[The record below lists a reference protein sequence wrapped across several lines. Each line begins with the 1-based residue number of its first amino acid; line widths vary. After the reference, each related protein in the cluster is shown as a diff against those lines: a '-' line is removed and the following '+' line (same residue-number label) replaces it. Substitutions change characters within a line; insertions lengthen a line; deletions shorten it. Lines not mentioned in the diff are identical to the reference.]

1 MLFRS
6 EGRGKRMQPPSNTAI
21 TRSAGAPKSN
31 TNGRGRRRVQP
42 VAVVA
47 FWASQTS
54 PSRLC
59 QHSTACRHSI
69 RSEAIVTSEL
79 TLAAVQE
86 DFPNPRA
93 PARALPESALGG
105 AIGIV
110 LRARDVTERERNDTS
125 AYAVAASGGPEACWP
140 RTP

>member
-1 MLFRS
+1 
-6 EGRGKRMQPPSNTAI
+6 MQPPSNTAI
-21 TRSAGAPKSN
+21 TRSAGAQKA
-31 TNGRGRRRVQP
+31 TQTGEGGEGVQP

-69 RSEAIVTSEL
+69 RSEGIVTSEL
-79 TLAAVQE
+79 TPAAVQE

-93 PARALPESALGG
+93 PARASPPWIRDWYRDG
-105 AIGIV
+105 ARGM
-110 LRARDVTERERNDTS
+110 
-125 AYAVAASGGPEACWP
+125 
-140 RTP
+140 